1 MAVVVEMPKL
11 SDTMEEGGIAAWHK
25 KVGEMVE
32 EGDLLLEI
40 ETDKATM
47 EYESPEEGILLR
59 IVKDAG
65 SKSAL
70 NAPICVLGEKGEG
83 DKEVDAALAAFGSGS
98 SEAAQP
104 SEEKPAAATPPQ
116 TQTTQTQAVPV
127 AAAAS
132 VATNK
137 KVKASPLAKKMAA
150 SKGIDLASVN
160 GSGPNGRVIKRDI
173 ESYNVAG
180 SGSAVSAV
188 AAPMAAG
195 SVIADQT
202 LPVSM
207 MRGTIAKRLTSAKND
222 APHFYLNR
230 SVNMSTLLSWRKDL
244 NAKKREGDPKVSVN
258 DLVVMA
264 VAKALRAHPAIN
276 VSWQGDHILQ
286 RGNVNVAI
294 AVGTDTGL
302 VTPVIPNTDL
312 LGVRQIAVIAGEL
325 IGKVKRNEQV
335 DYTSGTFTISNLG
348 MFGIEEFT
356 AIINPPQGAILA
368 VGAAVAR
375 PWVGADGTIEVQ
387 PRMSMTLS
395 CDHRVIDGVVGA
407 KFLKTLSS
415 FLENPLGML
424 V

>member
-59 IVKDAG
+59 IVKEAG

-70 NAPICVLGEKGEG
+70 SAPIAVLGEKGEG

-98 SEAAQP
+98 AAPTSNDQGAAQTQQESEP
-104 SEEKPAAATPPQ
+104 SRPAPQ
-116 TQTTQTQAVPV
+116 N
-127 AAAAS
+127 AS
-132 VATNK
+132 VNAPQSGAAPGSGK
-137 KVKASPLAKKMAA
+137 KVKASPLARKLAA
-150 SKGIDLASVN
+150 SKGFDIASIA

-173 ESYNVAG
+173 EGYTGSSSASAGMVSTAVA
-180 SGSAVSAV
+180 SAV
-188 AAPMAAG
+188 
-195 SVIADQT
+195 DQS
-202 LPVSM
+202 LPVNM
-207 MRGTIAKRLTSAKND
+207 MRSTIAKRLTSAKND

-230 SVNMSTLLSWRKDL
+230 SVNMATLLDWRKDL
-244 NAKKREGDPKVSVN
+244 NASKREQDPKISVN
-258 DLVVMA
+258 DLIVMA
-264 VAKALRAHPAIN
+264 VAKALRVHPAIN

-286 RGNVNVAI
+286 KGSVNVAI

-302 VTPVIPNTDL
+302 VTPVIPNTDQ
-312 LGVRQIAVIAGEL
+312 LGVKQIAVIAGEL
-325 IGKVKRNEQV
+325 IDKVKRNEQV

-368 VGAAVAR
+368 VGAAVPR
-375 PWVGADGTIEVQ
+375 PWVGKDGTIEVQ

-407 KFLKTLSS
+407 KFLKTLSK
-415 FLENPLGML
+415 FLESPLSML
-424 V
+424 A